1 MRIDNDPNTPDEIQP
16 YSGLT
21 SQNVQQR
28 NLMKTHATS
37 FYKPNNEKYES
48 FGTERDSQ
56 PTPLLWDESK
66 KNYTAFDDTDM
77 SDLKID
83 KLKYPSMIAQ
93 TEEEFRTHM
102 RKTMQHK
109 HFGGFPKMKHLPKK
123 FSPRKDV
130 VYLFEEETK
139 VDAMKRKLYERKPFE
154 TRFTAKLQNYA
165 KDINDNLKIQDNL
178 MKYIEKKHDISNALF
193 ESSKL
198 SRANYSKT

>member
-1 MRIDNDPNTPDEIQP
+1 
-16 YSGLT
+16 
-21 SQNVQQR
+21 
-28 NLMKTHATS
+28 
-37 FYKPNNEKYES
+37 
-48 FGTERDSQ
+48 
-56 PTPLLWDESK
+56 
-66 KNYTAFDDTDM
+66 
-77 SDLKID
+77 
-83 KLKYPSMIAQ
+83 
-93 TEEEFRTHM
+93 
-102 RKTMQHK
+102 
-109 HFGGFPKMKHLPKK
+109 MKHLPKK